1 MIRKQMDSVKI
12 QTLTQ
17 FIRSEKDYRPCQSD
31 GDKRTELV
39 RVVEKRGQSLSEWR
53 RKEDRAC
60 QSGGDKRIELIRVVE
75 IRGQTLLWVMG

>member
-39 RVVEKRGQSLSEWR
+39 RVAEIRGQSLSEWR

-60 QSGGDKRIELIRVVE
+60 QSGGDKRTDFALGDGV
-75 IRGQTLLWVMG
+75 RGQII

>member
-1 MIRKQMDSVKI
+1 MIRKQTGSVKI

-39 RVVEKRGQSLSEWR
+39 RVVEKRGQSLSEWWR
-53 RKEDRAC
+53 
-60 QSGGDKRIELIRVVE
+60 
-75 IRGQTLLWVMG
+75 